1 MTGVLILI
9 SVFLIA
15 LTILL
20 RALQDRSGNA
30 KRIQRDN
37 DKGKGKSKEAPKQ
50 KKQTGGGTTTP
61 KSAATPPKGVPS
73 STTPHVLFDKN
84 VVALKGNNYPVSV
97 CVNGE
102 CGTIAISCNNGN
114 LQFHKIGKDGSNKIT
129 LSRKID
135 EVYSCIAINEEAT
148 HLAAVSELYSTL
160 RIFKIG
166 KVEQS
171 IKSISPCLDGKK
183 ELHKKNVKF
192 LYIHKNSFIITG
204 SELDETEVKIWDMK
218 GDLLKVV
225 SIKQVY
231 NYDYAVSK
239 KARFFGVACW
249 SPDIKIFEIKQ
260 KENNFHSI
268 DKVMDLKTSSGTKCV
283 CFSDDE
289 QRAFLID
296 KNGILAAYNLNVRYK
311 LQEESKILYK
321 RDLKEYHFED
331 FSRMCLSG
339 DSNHIIAIS
348 GCHVLILKQEDLQLV
363 NKIMDAHQG
372 EIFGVLPMPGT
383 SRFVTWANDG
393 AVKLWDTSK
402 K

>member
-1 MTGVLILI
+1 MMGIIILFSI
-9 SVFLIA
+9 FLIA

-20 RALQDRSGNA
+20 RALQGTSGNA
-30 KRIQRDN
+30 KAIQRGN
-37 DKGKGKSKEAPKQ
+37 DKVKGKGKEAPK
-50 KKQTGGGTTTP
+50 KKKKKDNGTTKCVANTHR
-61 KSAATPPKGVPS
+61 SVDRR
-73 STTPHVLFDKN
+73 TPHVMFDKT
-84 VVALKGNNYPVSV
+84 VFSLKGNNYPVSV
-97 CVNGE
+97 CLNGE

-129 LSRKID
+129 LSKNLD

-148 HLAAVSELYSTL
+148 YLAGVNELYSTL

-171 IKSISPCLDGKK
+171 IKSISPSLEGKT
-183 ELHKKNVKF
+183 ELHKKDVKF
-192 LYIHKNSFIITG
+192 LYIHKSSFIITG

-218 GDLLKVV
+218 GDLLKIV

-239 KARFFGVACW
+239 MARFFAVACW
-249 SPDIKIFEIKQ
+249 SPDIKIFEIKE
-260 KENNFHSI
+260 KENYFHSI

-283 CFSDDE
+283 CFSDNE
-289 QRAFLID
+289 EKAFLID
-296 KNGILAAYNLNVRYK
+296 KNGILATYNLNVRYK

-321 RDLKEYHFED
+321 KDLKEYHLGD

-339 DSNHIIAIS
+339 DSNHIITTS
-348 GCHVLILKQEDLQLV
+348 GCNVLILKQDDLQLV
-363 NKIMDAHQG
+363 NKIMDAHQD

-393 AVKLWDTSK
+393 TVKLWDTSK

>member
-1 MTGVLILI
+1 MMGMLILVSI
-9 SVFLIA
+9 FLIA

-20 RALQDRSGNA
+20 RALQNKSGNA
-30 KRIQRDN
+30 KRIRRDN
-37 DKGKGKSKEAPKQ
+37 DKVKGKSNEAPKQ
-50 KKQTGGGTTTP
+50 KKQTGSGTAKSVATTP
-61 KSAATPPKGVPS
+61 RSVS
-73 STTPHVLFDKN
+73 SSTPHVMFDKN
-84 VVALKGNNYPVSV
+84 VVALKG
-97 CVNGE
+97 
-102 CGTIAISCNNGN
+102 TISISCNNGN

-129 LSRKID
+129 LSKKLD

-171 IKSISPCLDGKK
+171 IKNISLSLEGKK
-183 ELHKKNVKF
+183 ELHKKDVKF
-192 LYIHKNSFIITG
+192 LYIHKSSFIITG

-239 KARFFGVACW
+239 MARFFGVACW
-249 SPDIKIFEIKQ
+249 SPDIKIFEIKE

-283 CFSDDE
+283 CFSHDE
-289 QRAFLID
+289 EKAFLID

-321 RDLKEYHFED
+321 KDLKEYHLED

-339 DSNHIIAIS
+339 DSNDIIATS
-348 GCHVLILKQEDLQLV
+348 GCDMLILKQEDLQLV
-363 NKIMDAHQG
+363 NKIMNAHQG
-372 EIFGVLPMPGT
+372 AIFGLLPMPGT

-393 AVKLWDTSK
+393 TVKLWDTSK